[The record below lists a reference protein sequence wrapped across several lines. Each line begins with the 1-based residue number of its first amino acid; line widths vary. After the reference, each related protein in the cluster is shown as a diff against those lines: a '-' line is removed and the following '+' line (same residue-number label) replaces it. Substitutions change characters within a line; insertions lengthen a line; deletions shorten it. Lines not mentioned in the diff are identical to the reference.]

1 MKTTKRKTR
10 SETRPNNS
18 QRADMSIK
26 KEEHSK
32 VSLNQTKVDSSS
44 TPDPIV
50 KVEEKEA
57 DLKNQLENLGNEPGI

>member
-10 SETRPNNS
+10 SETRSNNS
-18 QRADMSIK
+18 QRAEMSIK

-32 VSLNQTKVDSSS
+32 VSLNQTEVDSSS
-44 TPDPIV
+44 TSDPIV

-57 DLKNQLENLGNEPGI
+57 DLKNQLENLGNEAGI